1 MVRVSVDPAPLVER
15 EDVRVIP
22 LTAGGVAPAGRTVT
36 GVVSASVTD
45 GRLVPPGMFW
55 SVPMM
60 LAVPALACA
69 VMTPVVE
76 SIVRRPIQAT
86 RTTIAAPRTT
96 PNSRAWSTPTPK
108 SIIHP
113 ARRYP

>member
-76 SIVRRPIQAT
+76 STVAT
-86 RTTIAAPRTT
+86 VMSVDLNLVTPFTCIGLPGVSGLQPAPVQL
-96 PNSRAWSTPTPK
+96 
-108 SIIHP
+108 
-113 ARRYP
+113 